1 MTSLVYGSY
10 MHIHYSMYMQWI
22 ILMLGKETF
31 RRTKKQLVK
40 NTFRTWIMTTVQ
52 KVLFICHPG
61 AVSHQSCLSLLYVS
75 SNVLRCNLKHKLDH
89 CYTKTKST
97 LFFCNHLSRNKF
109 PTTLHH
115 K

>member
-75 SNVLRCNLKHKLDH
+75 SNVCVVILNINWIIVIPKPKAL
-89 CYTKTKST
+89 Y
-97 LFFCNHLSRNKF
+97 FFV
-109 PTTLHH
+109 TI
-115 K
+115 

>member
-1 MTSLVYGSY
+1 
-10 MHIHYSMYMQWI
+10 MHIHYTVYAMDYI
-22 ILMLGKETF
+22 NVRKLLKEQKT
-31 RRTKKQLVK
+31 TCQ

-75 SNVLRCNLKHKLDH
+75 SNVCVVILNINWIIVIPKPKAL
-89 CYTKTKST
+89 Y
-97 LFFCNHLSRNKF
+97 FCNHLSRNKF
-109 PTTLHH
+109 PTTLYH